1 MFKNKDYF
9 NKNTKLINFHD
20 IQNNTI
26 SYESISKSR
35 RAFEIR
41 HHKGCIFIGNQ
52 VTNSFHKDSSGV
64 KFQEEND
71 ENINRSP
78 LIVAECIF
86 SNC

>member
-20 IQNNTI
+20 IQSNSI
-26 SYESISKSR
+26 SYESLSKSR

-64 KFQEEND
+64 KYLYQ
-71 ENINRSP
+71 S
-78 LIVAECIF
+78 F
-86 SNC
+86 SFDCCRMYFLKLPR